1 MSFCSVGDNL
11 SMLEKNSNAHSLPY
25 WRLSSFYFFYFAV
38 VGSLTPYWGVYL
50 KSLGY
55 SSKDVGVITAII
67 FITRMVA
74 PNFWGWLADKTQQR
88 LRIIRQGSAIACIFF
103 AGVLVSQQYTWLL
116 IVISC
121 YTFFWHAVLPQF
133 EVITLT
139 YLGNQT
145 QRYSQIRLWGS
156 MGFVVAVVGLGWLF
170 DYFSIRFLPIAML
183 SFLVLIWLSS
193 FSFKEMTVPKTT
205 THSTGFLKVVWQPV
219 IVCFL
224 LSSFLLQVS
233 HGTYYTFYSLYLQ
246 ENYGYSST
254 ATGLLWALGV
264 LAEVAIFF
272 VMPKVMYRF
281 NLRNLLLM
289 SFFITV
295 IRWCLIGYGAT
306 WLWVLLFAQ
315 LLHAFSFGVAH
326 AASIEFVRTHFQG
339 AHQGQGQAL
348 YSSFSF
354 GAGGAV
360 GALAS
365 GLLWDQSAS
374 FTFLMSSMSAL
385 VAFAIAY
392 FGLHLSGASPPPK
405 E

>member
-1 MSFCSVGDNL
+1 MPDTHSS
-11 SMLEKNSNAHSLPY
+11 AHPLPY

-55 SSKDVGVITAII
+55 SSKDVGIISAII
-67 FITRMVA
+67 FTSRIIA

-88 LRIIRQGSAIACIFF
+88 LRIIRQGSAIACVFF
-103 AGVLVSQQYTWLL
+103 SGVLVSHHYPWLV

-121 YTFFWHAVLPQF
+121 YAFFWHAVLPQF

-139 YLGNQT
+139 YLGSQY

-156 MGFVVAVVGLGWLF
+156 IGFITAVVGLGWLF
-170 DYFSIRFLPIAML
+170 HYFPIRFLPIAIL

-193 FSFKEMTVPKTT
+193 LSLREISIARQTV
-205 THSTGFLKVVWQPV
+205 SSAGFLKLLSQPS
-219 IVCFL
+219 IICFL
-224 LSSFLLQVS
+224 LASFLLQLS
-233 HGTYYTFYSLYLQ
+233 HGPYYTFYSLYLQ
-246 ENYGYSST
+246 ENYGYTSI

-264 LAEVAIFF
+264 LAEVAIFL
-272 VMPKVMYRF
+272 VMPKIMQRF
-281 NLRNLLLM
+281 SVRNLLLI
-289 SFFITV
+289 SFLITT
-295 IRWCLIGYGAT
+295 IRWCLIGYCAN

-326 AASIEFVRTHFQG
+326 AASIELVRTHFKG
-339 AHQGQGQAL
+339 PHQGQGQAL

-360 GALAS
+360 GALMS

-374 FTFLMSSMSAL
+374 LTFLMSSMSAFI
-385 VAFAIAY
+385 AFVIAY
-392 FGLHLSGASPPPK
+392 FGLHLSKITSHLK
-405 E
+405 EYKE

>member
-1 MSFCSVGDNL
+1 MF
-11 SMLEKNSNAHSLPY
+11 EKNSKANSFPY

-55 SSKDVGVITAII
+55 NAKDIGVITAII

-88 LRIIRQGSAIACIFF
+88 LRIIRQGSAIACLVF
-103 AGVLVSQQYTWLL
+103 AGVLVSHNYTWLL

-133 EVITLT
+133 EVITLN
-139 YLGNQT
+139 YLGDQHH
-145 QRYSQIRLWGS
+145 RYSQIRLWGS
-156 MGFVVAVVGLGWLF
+156 IGFIAAVVGLGWLF

-183 SFLVLIWLSS
+183 SFLILIWLSS
-193 FSFKEMTVPKTT
+193 FSFKEMAVVKKTKP
-205 THSTGFLKVVWQPV
+205 STGFLKVVGQPA

-224 LSSFLLQVS
+224 FSSFLLQVS
-233 HGTYYTFYSLYLQ
+233 HGPYYTFYSLYLQ
-246 ENYGYSST
+246 ENYGYSSI

-264 LAEVAIFF
+264 LAEVAIFL
-272 VMPKVMYRF
+272 VMPKIMHRF
-281 NLRNLLLM
+281 NLRNLLLI
-289 SFFITV
+289 SFFITA
-295 IRWCLIGYGAT
+295 IRWCIIGYGAN
-306 WLWVLLFAQ
+306 WLWLLLFAQ

-326 AASIEFVRTHFQG
+326 AVSIEIVRTHFHG
-339 AHQGQGQAL
+339 AQQGQGQAL

-360 GALAS
+360 GALSS
-365 GLLWDQSAS
+365 GLLWDHSAS
-374 FTFLMSSMSAL
+374 FTFLMSSASAL
-385 VAFAIAY
+385 IAFVIAY
-392 FGLHLSGASPPPK
+392 FGLHLNNATATLK

>member
-1 MSFCSVGDNL
+1 MRDNR
-11 SMLEKNSNAHSLPY
+11 SDVSPIPY

-55 SSKDVGVITAII
+55 NSKDIGVITAII

-88 LRIIRQGSAIACIFF
+88 LRIIRQGSAIACVFF
-103 AGVLVSQQYTWLL
+103 AGVLVSHNYTWLL

-139 YLGNQT
+139 YLGDQHH
-145 QRYSQIRLWGS
+145 RYSQIRLWGS
-156 MGFVVAVVGLGWLF
+156 IGFIAAVVGLGWLF
-170 DYFSIRFLPIAML
+170 DYLSVRFLPIAML

-193 FSFKEMTVPKTT
+193 FSFKERAAAKKTP
-205 THSTGFLKVVWQPV
+205 HSSGFLKVVWQPA

-233 HGTYYTFYSLYLQ
+233 HGSYYTFYSLYLQ

-254 ATGLLWALGV
+254 ATGFLWALGV
-264 LAEVAIFF
+264 LAEVAIFL
-272 VMPKVMYRF
+272 VMPKIMHRF
-281 NLRNLLLM
+281 TLRNLLLM
-289 SFFITV
+289 SFFITA
-295 IRWCLIGYGAT
+295 IRWCIIGYGAN
-306 WLWVLLFAQ
+306 WLWLLLFAQ

-326 AASIEFVRTHFQG
+326 AASIEIVRTHFHG
-339 AHQGQGQAL
+339 AQQGQGQAL

-354 GAGGAV
+354 GAGGAL
-360 GALAS
+360 GALIS
-365 GLLWDQSAS
+365 GLLWDHSAS

-385 VAFAIAY
+385 IAFVIAY
-392 FGLHLSGASPPPK
+392 FGLHLNNATATSK